1 MNARV
6 LRNMIADSFVVFVVV
21 RKLLEKV
28 VSKMVAV
35 DVVSNR
41 GIVTGTTR
49 WVKVKV
55 NKHGR

>member
-1 MNARV
+1 
-6 LRNMIADSFVVFVVV
+6 MIADSFVVFVVV

-41 GIVTGTTR
+41 AR